1 MAPPAP
7 QASARLRHKLRPA
20 YATGFGEARCARPV
34 GNGHATIPRHSPLL
48 IQKKVVL
55 LGASG
60 VGKTSLVRQFV
71 ESLFDERYL
80 TTIGVKVDKKRID
93 LDGEDVTLMLWDIA
107 GAEEHFSFPST
118 YVRGAAGYILVV
130 DGTRSET
137 LDTASAIVDQVLR
150 DVGPLPCVVAAN
162 KADLADSWRVTPAAL
177 DALREKSSATVLET
191 SAKTGAGVEDA
202 FQALTRAMLAR
213 Q

>member
-1 MAPPAP
+1 MP
-7 QASARLRHKLRPA
+7 QLP
-20 YATGFGEARCARPV
+20 
-34 GNGHATIPRHSPLL
+34 L

-55 LGASG
+55 LGASS

-80 TTIGVKVDKKRID
+80 TTIGVKVDKKRLD
-93 LDGEDVTLMLWDIA
+93 LDGEDVTLMLWDVA

-118 YVRGAAGYILVV
+118 YVRGAAGYLLVV
-130 DGTRSET
+130 DGTRPET
-137 LDTASAIVDQVLR
+137 LEAASAIVDQVTR

-162 KADLADSWRVTPAAL
+162 KADLTDSWRVDSAAL
-177 DALREKSSATVLET
+177 DALREKSSATILKT

-202 FQALTRAMLAR
+202 FRALTNAMLAKS
-213 Q
+213 